1 MTQVYTSKD
10 QHGAPRP
17 DPAEGPPAVDVL
29 HTWQLSKQT
38 LLSVRKLLEEAFDG
52 GFSEED
58 WDHTLGGVH
67 ALVWDGDE
75 LIGHG
80 SLVQRRLIHRGRAEG
95 GPAEPLALRAGYV
108 EAMAVR
114 ADRRR
119 QGIGGAIIRALGDV
133 VQGAYA
139 LGALSASDDGLAFYA
154 AHGWQRWQGRTFA
167 LTPAGIERTEE
178 EDAGIFVLPVAEI
191 DLAGDLIC
199 DWRNGDVW

>member
-1 MTQVYTSKD
+1 MNRSYQSIRQGVSR
-10 QHGAPRP
+10 PRS
-17 DPAEGPPAVDVL
+17 AEARPAVDLL
-29 HTWQLSKQT
+29 HTWQLSRET
-38 LLSVRKLLEEAFDG
+38 LLVVRKLLEEAFDG

-67 ALVWDGDE
+67 ALVWEGEE

-80 SLVQRRLIHRGRAEG
+80 SLVQRRLIHTRRTAG
-95 GPAEPLALRAGYV
+95 GSAEPLALRAGYL

-119 QGIGGAIIRALGDV
+119 QGVGGVIIKALEEV
-133 VQGAYA
+133 VRGAYS

-154 AHGWQRWQGRTFA
+154 AHGWQRWQGHTFA
-167 LTPAGIERTEE
+167 LTPSGIERTEE